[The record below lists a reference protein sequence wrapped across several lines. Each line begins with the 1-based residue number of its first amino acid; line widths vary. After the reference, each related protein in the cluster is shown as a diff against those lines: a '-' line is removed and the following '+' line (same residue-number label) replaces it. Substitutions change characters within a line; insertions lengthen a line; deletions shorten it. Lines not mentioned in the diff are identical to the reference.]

1 MKNITTAVSVGGLLF
16 SFKRIQVPANGEIEL
31 GFLAGI
37 FVVQLPSETHNLSMA
52 LLQNNNAGNV
62 LVQYSRISYF
72 NEGEY
77 ITIYKK
83 EEGGSWFAKN
93 STGGIIAVNYSA
105 IVLYQG

>member
-1 MKNITTAVSVGGLLF
+1 MGGLIF

-37 FVVQLPSETHNLSMA
+37 FVAQLPSETNNLSMA

>member
-1 MKNITTAVSVGGLLF
+1 
-16 SFKRIQVPANGEIEL
+16 
-31 GFLAGI
+31 
-37 FVVQLPSETHNLSMA
+37 MA

-83 EEGGSWFAKN
+83 AEGGSWFAKN
-93 STGGIIAVNYSA
+93 STGGIIPVNYSA